1 MSLPPKAQAQANRRG
16 HFSRIRLPVGRTQL
30 RAGRGVPSECLR
42 VELPAGNPPTP
53 RYATLRCSHA
63 GAVSSLPRTNS
74 SMSWKRSKGGK
85 TKLNDRRHA
94 VPYMCAIH
102 MQCTCYAHAVLC
114 LYQMHMQCTCYAR
127 AMRMLCAWHANA
139 MHMQRTGYASPMR
152 FNAHVEHML
161 CACCSYV
168 THVQ

>member
-1 MSLPPKAQAQANRRG
+1 MPDRAALRPNSVKSRPGRPVRVPQGGAARR
-16 HFSRIRLPVGRTQL
+16 Q
-30 RAGRGVPSECLR
+30 
-42 VELPAGNPPTP
+42 PTHAARKS
-53 RYATLRCSHA
+53 RYAMLRCSRA

-102 MQCTCYAHAVLC
+102 MQCTCYAHTVLC
-114 LYQMHMQCTCYAR
+114 LSDAYAMHVQCTCNAH
-127 AMRMLCAWHANA
+127 AMRVSCQS
-139 MHMQRTGYASPMR
+139 MHLQRTGYASAMR
-152 FNAHVEHML
+152 FNAHAEHML

-168 THVQ
+168 MHVQ